1 MGEGLRRKDWSKSMS
16 AIKRLIEDAAGLV
29 HDGNREALEAL
40 LTDWDDSQ
48 KVALL
53 MDAIA
58 LNRLICSCECEA

>member
-1 MGEGLRRKDWSKSMS
+1 MS

-40 LTDWDDSQ
+40 LTGWDDSQ

-58 LNRLICSCECEA
+58 LNRLICGCECEA

>member
-1 MGEGLRRKDWSKSMS
+1 MS

-29 HDGNREALEAL
+29 HEGNREALEAL

-53 MDAIA
+53 MEAIA
-58 LNRLICSCECEA
+58 LNGLIAPKCCECEA

>member
-1 MGEGLRRKDWSKSMS
+1 MS

-29 HDGNREALEAL
+29 HDGNREALEQL
-40 LTDWDDSQ
+40 LTGWQDAE

-58 LNRLICSCECEA
+58 LNRLICGCECEA